1 MIRSLIRSGLTAVSL
16 AVLSAACAPV
26 VTSAVALNEPGRVEP
41 IYAAAVA
48 GNVAVIR
55 VGSNGCTS
63 KSDLI
68 PHLSRGAGQAVLTVR
83 RTQMDTCSAPERE
96 GLELQWTFEELGLP
110 SGTLLMV
117 NNPLRSD
124 TIVAGQP

>member
-1 MIRSLIRSGLTAVSL
+1 MIRSLIRSGLTTVSL

-68 PHLSRGAGQAVLTVR
+68 PHLSRGVGQAVLTVR